1 MNETKCSTKSKI
13 MLYSLP
19 AQGNRT
25 RLFFTTPRNKEVVQ
39 AELPRMAVVPCS
51 SGVLCTHKTR
61 LQRLYTDVQPLKM
74 VQMLAQSPD
83 FAITRT
89 MYLLVQ
95 CSCQV
100 FAKSKNL
107 LLLYIT
113 AIRGGNVSDVIIRLS

>member
-1 MNETKCSTKSKI
+1 

-25 RLFFTTPRNKEVVQ
+25 RLFFITPRNKEVVQ

-51 SGVLCTHKTR
+51 SDVLCMHKTR

-83 FAITRT
+83 FAIHI
-89 MYLLVQ
+89 YL
-95 CSCQV
+95 SDV
-100 FAKSKNL
+100 FAPLIK
-107 LLLYIT
+107 
-113 AIRGGNVSDVIIRLS
+113 